1 VKPAGDTPGECR
13 AACGLALQ
21 LTSPSPHARQRRA
34 CRRRHRS
41 IEFRSVRACPGKKEI
56 PAKRIDFVGDGESRS
71 VHHGRPLSMRGASI
85 KALLGEESGANV
97 VCVKPSGD
105 CFYECVSLCF
115 AAAGI
120 RVEEVVGVES
130 DDGDDGCQ
138 ALRCSIARGVD
149 RGGTQDPAL
158 SLSPFLRHFYRDAF
172 RTSLTK

>member
-1 VKPAGDTPGECR
+1 
-13 AACGLALQ
+13 
-21 LTSPSPHARQRRA
+21 
-34 CRRRHRS
+34 
-41 IEFRSVRACPGKKEI
+41 
-56 PAKRIDFVGDGESRS
+56 
-71 VHHGRPLSMRGASI
+71 MRGASI